1 MKYFTF
7 LLLFTSLTAWPQT
20 ASEYNAKQDWQVFT
34 DDGWVKYQNQQ
45 SKAIHFTIGNKF
57 LASTLVIIDKRP
69 FSVFIDG
76 KLLASG
82 KDTLRMNVD
91 TLHTYAGDRLISI
104 YQDQPIYALKTIL
117 LTPQLQPDEFEN
129 PARARNFFS
138 DFVII
143 ASFLLVGFIVI
154 LYRINPRLTFDY
166 LNIIKL
172 FSIQERD
179 ESIVAGRIGS
189 SVNLLFFGF
198 ISFLLAL
205 LLLIVF
211 RMAPDRIWLAGEF
224 IFDSTEGVFLDW
236 FIISVIIFAMLMTK
250 LILIVSFS
258 LLFRLRDTVRFQFFN
273 FIRLLFIVSITLC
286 MLAVAYFI
294 IQTQQPGPFYFL
306 FILATVFIGIGTLF
320 LYLKLL
326 ARTALPVFHL
336 FSYLCATEII
346 PLLILGKW
354 ILL

>member
-7 LLLFTSLTAWPQT
+7 LLLFTSLTAWTQT
-20 ASEYNAKQDWQVFT
+20 VSEYNARQDWQVYT
-34 DDGWVKYQNQQ
+34 DHGWAKYQNQQ
-45 SKAIHFTIGNKF
+45 TKAIHFTIGNKF

-69 FSVFIDG
+69 FFVFIDG
-76 KLLASG
+76 KLLANG
-82 KDTLRMNVD
+82 KDTLRISID
-91 TLHTYAGDRLISI
+91 TLRTYGGDRLISI
-104 YQDQPIYALKTIL
+104 YQDQPIYALKTL
-117 LTPQLQPDEFEN
+117 LLAPQIQPDEFEN
-129 PARARNFFS
+129 PTRAQNFLS

-143 ASFLLVGFIVI
+143 ASFLLMGFIVI

-224 IFDSTEGVFLDW
+224 IFDSTAGVFLDW
-236 FIISVIIFAMLMTK
+236 FLISVTIFAILMTK

-273 FIRLLFIVSITLC
+273 FVRLLFIISIVLC
-286 MLAVAYFI
+286 LLAIIYFI
-294 IQTQQPGPFYFL
+294 IQTHQPGPFYFL
-306 FILATVFIGIGTLF
+306 LILATVFIGIGTVF

>member
-7 LLLFTSLTAWPQT
+7 LLLFASLTAWTQT
-20 ASEYNAKQDWQVFT
+20 VSEYDAKQDWRVFT
-34 DDGWVKYQNQQ
+34 DDGWVKYQNHQ

-57 LASTLVIIDKRP
+57 LAGTLVIIDKRP
-69 FSVFIDG
+69 YSVFMDG
-76 KLLASG
+76 KLIANG
-82 KDTLRMNVD
+82 KDTLRMRMD
-91 TLHTYAGDRLISI
+91 TLNTYAGDRLISI
-104 YQDQPIYALKTIL
+104 YQDQPIYALKTIVL
-117 LTPQLQPDEFEN
+117 IPQLQPDAFEN
-129 PARARNFFS
+129 PIRAKNFFS

-143 ASFLLVGFIVI
+143 ASFLLLGFIVM

-172 FSIQERD
+172 LSIQERD

-205 LLLIVF
+205 LFLIIF
-211 RMAPDRIWLAGEF
+211 RMAPEQSWLAGEF
-224 IFDSTEGVFLDW
+224 IFDSTEGVFLYW
-236 FIISVIIFAMLMTK
+236 FFISITIFGMLMTK
-250 LILIVSFS
+250 LMLIVSFS
-258 LLFRLRDTVRFQFFN
+258 LLFRMRDMVRFQFFN
-273 FIRLLFIVSITLC
+273 FIRLLFIVSTTLC
-286 MLAVAYFI
+286 VLAVIYFI
-294 IQTQQPGPFYFL
+294 FQTHQPGPYHFL
-306 FILATVFIGIGTLF
+306 LILAMGFIGIGTLF

>member
-20 ASEYNAKQDWQVFT
+20 VSEYNARQVWQVYT
-34 DDGWVKYQNQQ
+34 DNGWATYQNQQ

-57 LASTLVIIDKRP
+57 LASTLVIIDKAP
-69 FSVFIDG
+69 FSVFVNG
-76 KLLASG
+76 KLLANG
-82 KDTLRMNVD
+82 KDTLRMKVD
-91 TLHTYAGDRLISI
+91 SLHTYAGDRLISI

-117 LTPQLQPDEFEN
+117 LTPQMQPDEFEN
-129 PARARNFFS
+129 PARVRNFFS

-143 ASFLLVGFIVI
+143 ASFLLVGFIVM

-205 LLLIVF
+205 LFLIVF

-224 IFDSTEGVFLDW
+224 TFDSTEGVFLDW
-236 FIISVIIFAMLMTK
+236 FFISVIIFAMLMTK
-250 LILIVSFS
+250 LLLIVSFS

-286 MLAVAYFI
+286 MLAVFYFI

-306 FILATVFIGIGTLF
+306 LILATVFIGIGTLF